1 MLLFAVL
8 SNVPSPSA
16 ETTIARFPMRPKTRS
31 FLIRSLI
38 LSTVLAPLCLLS
50 GCNDE
55 AHTTGTLATR
65 PAGADEAQK
74 RSIEYMKNNMK
85 NMKK

>member
-1 MLLFAVL
+1 
-8 SNVPSPSA
+8 
-16 ETTIARFPMRPKTRS
+16 MRPKTTS

-38 LSTVLAPLCLLS
+38 LPSVLAPLCLLS
-50 GCNDE
+50 GCSDE

-65 PAGADEAQK
+65 PEGADEAQK
-74 RSIEYMKNNMK
+74 RSIDYMKNNMK